1 MKSFRRH
8 NKKSSLKIVKISAK
22 LQVTTNKIVDNYI
35 PRIEEIFPAT
45 LQNTGRLFN
54 SHRIPKVPIVF

>member
-35 PRIEEIFPAT
+35 SRIEEIFPAT